1 MRKDFKGNVRKGGSA
16 AAAVVSITVAI
27 AVAAGSAWAQEATDD
42 DFNDPFENLNR
53 AVFEFNLGFDRKILK
68 PVAKGY
74 RAVVPEPGRDMV
86 KHFLNNLRSPII
98 LANDILQGKPDR
110 AGQTIHRFLFNT
122 SLGLGGLFDLVGD
135 PGANGQGV
143 GVAFH
148 DEDFGQTLAVWGVGE
163 GPYLVVPIL
172 GPAPPRDAL
181 GLAVDNVVF
190 DPFNFFDVALL
201 IGLGRTATRAVDE
214 RARHIESLDEIEET
228 SIDFYATIRSLYRQ
242 RRNDEIR
249 DGAAPPTIPIP
260 TISLEFEEDEA
271 KELVSML
278 RDN

>member
-1 MRKDFKGNVRKGGSA
+1 MRKNFKGNVCKGGSA
-16 AAAVVSITVAI
+16 AAAVVVAI
-27 AVAAGSAWAQEATDD
+27 AVAAGSAWAQDATD

-53 AVFEFNLGFDRKILK
+53 AVFNFNLGFDRKILK

-86 KHFLNNLRSPII
+86 KHFLNNLRSPVI
-98 LANDILQGKPDR
+98 LANDILQGKPGR
-110 AGQTIHRFLFNT
+110 AGQTVHRFLFNT

-148 DEDFGQTLAVWGVGE
+148 DEDFGQTLAVWGFGE

-181 GLAVDNVVF
+181 GLAVDNVAF

-271 KELVSML
+271 KELVSLL